1 MGMFD
6 RASFGMPKLGENGTT
21 PSGEW
26 AKWGTGAALGG
37 INIISNVA
45 NSLQG
50 SEEAKTA
57 KLPEMTANS
66 RDTFLEM
73 MNNYQPLKLKKE
85 SGSLSGLSGLASGAG
100 AGMVAGPWG
109 AAIGGTAGLMGG
121 LFGAGKRN
129 RQNRAAEKR
138 AAENALGQANASNDA
153 ITQQSIDSA
162 MLNYA
167 AYGGNFFPKTSKNN
181 LISFNNGGTHEQNPL
196 TGIPMGIGA
205 NGKPNMVEE
214 GETRFNNTVFSNR
227 VIPLPMLLEPFGID
241 NKKNMSYAQL
251 SEQLNKSFKERP
263 FDPISTQ
270 TKKALFDRLSAAQE
284 TQRELFEKQAKL
296 KQLQNLFKD
305 KKQFKN
311 MLEGAKE
318 TPYELMT
325 NSYKQGTDSL
335 QFTIPRLS
343 IESNNKLGTPILSR
357 KGLNKMRFRNLS
369 REEVDDFN
377 YSNFSIPKPSIE
389 INTKLETPKK
399 IDPLLSRKDLDDTRF
414 KNISREK
421 VDDFNYFSPG
431 MLAPA
436 VANAVGFFDALN
448 STPSSISLPRMTQR
462 KRLGISDALPY
473 NPIDKEYIAN
483 KLREVG
489 AGTRNAITNTAYG
502 NAGIA
507 QTGLLSADYNS
518 QNALAG
524 AYLQADETNRG
535 RLHQSIADRRGIT
548 QYNNTLDADELAFN
562 NNALL
567 QEFQINEANR
577 AARRNAIRGG
587 LNAMANDISDLSR
600 FFVDR
605 KLIDKMFK

>member
-1 MGMFD
+1 MEMFN
-6 RASFGMPKLGENGTT
+6 RASFGMPKLGEDGTT

-26 AKWGTGAALGG
+26 GKWGTGVALGG
-37 INIISNVA
+37 VNIISNVA

-57 KLPEMTANS
+57 KLPEMSTNS
-66 RDTFLEM
+66 RDNFLEM

-85 SGSLSGLSGLASGAG
+85 SGLQSGLSGLASGAG

-109 AAIGGTAGLMGG
+109 AAIGGAAGLMGG

-129 RQNRAAEKR
+129 KQNRAAEKR
-138 AAENALGQANASNDA
+138 AAENALGQATASNDA

-167 AYGGNFFPKTSKNN
+167 AYGGSFFPKTSKNN

-196 TGIPMGIGA
+196 TGIPMGIGV

-214 GETRFNNTVFSNR
+214 GETRFNDTVFSNR
-227 VIPLPMLLEPFGID
+227 ITPLPLLLQSFGID

-284 TQRELFEKQAKL
+284 AQKELFEKQAKL
-296 KQLQNLFKD
+296 KQLQTLFKD

-325 NSYKQGTDSL
+325 NSYKQGTDEL
-335 QFTIPRLS
+335 
-343 IESNNKLGTPILSR
+343 K
-357 KGLNKMRFRNLS
+357 
-369 REEVDDFN
+369 
-377 YSNFSIPKPSIE
+377 FSIPKPSME
-389 INTKLETPKK
+389 INTKLETSKK

-414 KNISREK
+414 RNLSREK

-448 STPSSISLPRMTQR
+448 STPSSISLPRMAQR

-535 RLHQSIADRRGIT
+535 RLHQSITDRRGIT
-548 QYNNTLDADELAFN
+548 QYNNTLDAEEIAFN
-562 NNALL
+562 NNAFL

-587 LNAMANDISDLSR
+587 LNAMANDVSDLSR

>member
-26 AKWGTGAALGG
+26 AQWGTGAALGG

-57 KLPEMTANS
+57 KLPEMTTNS

-85 SGSLSGLSGLASGAG
+85 SGLLSGLGGLASGAG

-109 AAIGGTAGLMGG
+109 AAIGGGAGLIGG

-214 GETRFNNTVFSNR
+214 GETRFNNAVFSNR
-227 VIPLPMLLEPFGID
+227 IIPLPMLLEPFGID

-296 KQLQNLFKD
+296 EQLQNLFKD
-305 KKQFKN
+305 KKQFRN

-325 NSYKQGTDSL
+325 NSYKKGTDSL
-335 QFTIPRLS
+335 KFI
-343 IESNNKLGTPILSR
+343 
-357 KGLNKMRFRNLS
+357 
-369 REEVDDFN
+369 
-377 YSNFSIPKPSIE
+377 IPKP
-389 INTKLETPKK
+389 NLETPKK

-414 KNISREK
+414 KNLSREK

-448 STPSSISLPRMTQR
+448 STPSSISLPRMAQR

>member
-57 KLPEMTANS
+57 KLPEMTTNS

-85 SGSLSGLSGLASGAG
+85 SGLLSGLSGLASGAG

-109 AAIGGTAGLMGG
+109 AAIGGVAGLMGG

-227 VIPLPMLLEPFGID
+227 VIPLPMLLEPFGIN

-311 MLEGAKE
+311 MLESAKE

-325 NSYKQGTDSL
+325 NSYKQGTNKLKFKYNSDYEKARL
-335 QFTIPRLS
+335 QFNPFKS
-343 IESNNKLGTPILSR
+343 K
-357 KGLNKMRFRNLS
+357 
-369 REEVDDFN
+369 
-377 YSNFSIPKPSIE
+377 IE
-389 INTKLETPKK
+389 INTKFEDPIMTIPETSTDAPKSSK
-399 IDPLLSRKDLDDTRF
+399 GQT
-414 KNISREK
+414 E
-421 VDDFNYFSPG
+421 DFNYFSPG

-448 STPSSISLPRMTQR
+448 STPSSISLPRMAQR

-483 KLREVG
+483 KLREAG

>member
-1 MGMFD
+1 MEMFN
-6 RASFGMPKLGENGTT
+6 RASFGMPKLGKDGTT

-26 AKWGTGAALGG
+26 GKWGTGVASGG
-37 INIISNVA
+37 LNIISNVA

-57 KLPEMTANS
+57 KLPEMSTNS
-66 RDTFLEM
+66 RDNFLEM

-85 SGSLSGLSGLASGAG
+85 SGLQSGLSGLASGAG

-109 AAIGGTAGLMGG
+109 AAIGGAAGLIGG

-138 AAENALGQANASNDA
+138 AAENALGQATASNDA

-167 AYGGNFFPKTSKNN
+167 AYGGSFFPKTSKNN

-196 TGIPMGIGA
+196 TGIPMGIGV

-214 GETRFNNTVFSNR
+214 GETRFNDTVFSNR
-227 VIPLPMLLEPFGID
+227 ITPLPLLLQSFGID
-241 NKKNMSYAQL
+241 NKKNMSYAKL

-270 TKKALFDRLSAAQE
+270 TKKALFNRLSAAQE
-284 TQRELFEKQAKL
+284 TQKELFEKQAKL
-296 KQLQNLFKD
+296 EQLQNLFKN

-325 NSYKQGTDSL
+325 NSYKKGTNEL
-335 QFTIPRLS
+335 KFI
-343 IESNNKLGTPILSR
+343 
-357 KGLNKMRFRNLS
+357 
-369 REEVDDFN
+369 
-377 YSNFSIPKPSIE
+377 IPKPSME
-389 INTKLETPKK
+389 INNKLETPKK

-414 KNISREK
+414 RNLSREK

-448 STPSSISLPRMTQR
+448 STPSSISLPRMAQR

-535 RLHQSIADRRGIT
+535 RLHQTIADRRGIT
-548 QYNNTLDADELAFN
+548 QYNNTLDAEEIAFN
-562 NNALL
+562 NNAFL

>member
-1 MGMFD
+1 MEMFN
-6 RASFGMPKLGENGTT
+6 RASFGMPKLGEDGTT

-26 AKWGTGAALGG
+26 GKWGTGVALGG
-37 INIISNVA
+37 LNIISNVA

-57 KLPEMTANS
+57 KLPEMSTNS
-66 RDTFLEM
+66 RDNFLEM

-85 SGSLSGLSGLASGAG
+85 SGLLSGLSGLASGAG

-109 AAIGGTAGLMGG
+109 AAIGGVAGLMGG

-196 TGIPMGIGA
+196 TGIPMGIGV

-214 GETRFNNTVFSNR
+214 GETRFNDTVFSNR
-227 VIPLPMLLEPFGID
+227 IIPLPLLLQSFGID
-241 NKKNMSYAQL
+241 NKKNMSYAKL

-284 TQRELFEKQAKL
+284 AQKELFEKQAKL
-296 KQLQNLFKD
+296 KQLQTLFKD

-325 NSYKQGTDSL
+325 NSYKKGTNEL
-335 QFTIPRLS
+335 KFI
-343 IESNNKLGTPILSR
+343 
-357 KGLNKMRFRNLS
+357 
-369 REEVDDFN
+369 
-377 YSNFSIPKPSIE
+377 IPKPNME
-389 INTKLETPKK
+389 INSKLEIPKK

-414 KNISREK
+414 RNLSREK

-448 STPSSISLPRMTQR
+448 STPSSISLPRMAQR

-548 QYNNTLDADELAFN
+548 QYNNTLDAEETAFN
-562 NNALL
+562 NNAFL

>member
-1 MGMFD
+1 MEMFN
-6 RASFGMPKLGENGTT
+6 RASFGMPKLGEDGTT

-26 AKWGTGAALGG
+26 GKWGTGVASGG
-37 INIISNVA
+37 LNIISNVA

-57 KLPEMTANS
+57 KLPEMSTNS
-66 RDTFLEM
+66 RDNFLEM

-85 SGSLSGLSGLASGAG
+85 SGLQSGLSGLASGAG

-109 AAIGGTAGLMGG
+109 AAIGGAAGLMGG

-138 AAENALGQANASNDA
+138 AAENALGQATASNDA

-167 AYGGNFFPKTSKNN
+167 AYGGSFFPKTSKNN

-196 TGIPMGIGA
+196 TGIPMGIGV

-214 GETRFNNTVFSNR
+214 GETRFNDTVFSNR
-227 VIPLPMLLEPFGID
+227 ITPLPLLLQAFGID
-241 NKKNMSYAQL
+241 NKKNMSYAKL

-284 TQRELFEKQAKL
+284 TQKELFEKQAKL
-296 KQLQNLFKD
+296 KQLQTLFKD

-325 NSYKQGTDSL
+325 NSYKQGTNKLKFEYNKDYEKARL
-335 QFTIPRLS
+335 QFNPFKSKIEVNTKFEDPIMTIPETS
-343 IESNNKLGTPILSR
+343 TNAT
-357 KGLNKMRFRNLS
+357 
-369 REEVDDFN
+369 
-377 YSNFSIPKPSIE
+377 KPSKAQTE
-389 INTKLETPKK
+389 
-399 IDPLLSRKDLDDTRF
+399 
-414 KNISREK
+414 
-421 VDDFNYFSPG
+421 DFNYFSPG

-448 STPSSISLPRMTQR
+448 STPSSISLPRMAQR

-535 RLHQSIADRRGIT
+535 RLHQTIADRRGIT
-548 QYNNTLDADELAFN
+548 QYNNTLDAEEIAFN
-562 NNALL
+562 NNAFL
-567 QEFQINEANR
+567 QEFQINEANQ

>member
-1 MGMFD
+1 MEMFN
-6 RASFGMPKLGENGTT
+6 RASFGMPKLGEDGTT

-26 AKWGTGAALGG
+26 GKWGTGVALGG
-37 INIISNVA
+37 VNIISNVA

-57 KLPEMTANS
+57 KLPEMSTNS
-66 RDTFLEM
+66 RDNFLEM

-85 SGSLSGLSGLASGAG
+85 SGLQSGLSGLASGAG

-109 AAIGGTAGLMGG
+109 AAIGGAAGLMGG

-129 RQNRAAEKR
+129 KQNRAAEKR
-138 AAENALGQANASNDA
+138 AAENALGQATASNDA

-167 AYGGNFFPKTSKNN
+167 AYGGSFFPKTSKNN

-196 TGIPMGIGA
+196 TGIPMGIGV

-214 GETRFNNTVFSNR
+214 GETRFNDTVFSNR
-227 VIPLPMLLEPFGID
+227 ITPLPLLLQSFGID

-284 TQRELFEKQAKL
+284 AQKELFEKQAKL
-296 KQLQNLFKD
+296 KQLQTLFKD

-325 NSYKQGTDSL
+325 NSYKQGTDEL
-335 QFTIPRLS
+335 
-343 IESNNKLGTPILSR
+343 K
-357 KGLNKMRFRNLS
+357 
-369 REEVDDFN
+369 
-377 YSNFSIPKPSIE
+377 FSIPKPSME
-389 INTKLETPKK
+389 INTKLETSKK

-414 KNISREK
+414 RNLSREK

-448 STPSSISLPRMTQR
+448 STPSSISLPRMAQR

-548 QYNNTLDADELAFN
+548 QYNNTLDAEEIAFN
-562 NNALL
+562 NNAFL